1 MGKTTMNIEGSYTF
15 TDAPREVVWETLM
28 DPDALATALPGGE
41 KLHRLSDNEYEAA
54 LNVRVGPVQGNFDGQ
69 IEITDVEPPRT
80 YHMSVNGQG
89 GPGFVNG
96 GGNVK
101 LEQIEDDTLM
111 TYAGEVQVGGRIAGV
126 GQRLI
131 ESTARSIIRQGL
143 ETLDNQVQAR
153 VAAQQTIAART
164 GTAPASAPSV
174 SSEPAITES
183 AATGDFMSD
192 QPEQPTPGR
201 ATSGQ
206 ATSGQTIVYDLESGQ
221 MTSSTSDPAPKASEL
236 QGDVT
241 VIDRDEASNSLAFE
255 MESPEKPLV
264 AGPSANEVAARVAR
278 DVAGDVRNDFVR
290 RALSPQYVLIT
301 MVVGAVLLVILL
313 ALLAQLLA
321 IPFTQ
326 EFVQALI
333 TFA

>member
-1 MGKTTMNIEGSYTF
+1 MNIEGSYTF
-15 TDAPREVVWETLM
+15 TDAPREIVWETLM

-101 LEQIEDDTLM
+101 LEQMDEDTLM

-143 ETLDNQVQAR
+143 ETLDQQVQAR
-153 VAAQQTIAART
+153 VAAQEPAASST
-164 GTAPASAPSV
+164 GTVSASAPAASAVSV
-174 SSEPAITES
+174 SSAPATTES
-183 AATGDFMSD
+183 EATGDFMSD
-192 QPEQPTPGR
+192 QSEQP
-201 ATSGQ
+201 TSGQ
-206 ATSGQTIVYDLESGQ
+206 ATSGQTIVYDLESGE
-221 MTSSTSDPAPKASEL
+221 MISSTSGSASKASDP
-236 QGDVT
+236 QGGVT
-241 VIDRDEASNSLAFE
+241 VVDREEASNPLAFE

-278 DVAGDVRNDFVR
+278 DVAGDMRNDFVR
-290 RALSPQYVLIT
+290 RALSPQYVLVT

-326 EFVQALI
+326 EFVQALAA
-333 TFA
+333 FA

>member
-1 MGKTTMNIEGSYTF
+1 MNIEGSYTF
-15 TDAPREVVWETLM
+15 TDAPREIVWETLM

-101 LEQIEDDTLM
+101 LEQVDEDTLM

-143 ETLDNQVQAR
+143 ETLDQQVQAR
-153 VAAQQTIAART
+153 VAAQQPATT
-164 GTAPASAPSV
+164 GATSQA
-174 SSEPAITES
+174 
-183 AATGDFMSD
+183 AATTAEPTGVYMSD
-192 QPEQPTPGR
+192 QPNQPTSDR
-201 ATSGQ
+201 STSDQPISSG
-206 ATSGQTIVYDLESGQ
+206 TSAGQTIVYDTKTGQ
-221 MTSSTSDPAPKASEL
+221 MTSNTGPTPSASDS
-236 QGDVT
+236 GDVT
-241 VIDRDEASNSLAFE
+241 VIDRDDSPNSLAFE
-255 MESPEKPLV
+255 RESPEKPLV

-278 DVAGDVRNDFVR
+278 DVAGDMRNDFMQK
-290 RALSPQYVLIT
+290 ALSPQYVLVT

-326 EFVQALI
+326 EFVQALN
-333 TFA
+333 ALA